1 MSARLT
7 SNDLVVHDGESMSE
21 STPTEGQP
29 LLAVHPRVSLA
40 LEVCRAAPTL
50 RRTLRIAAVVG
61 LLLTA
66 INEGDSLVRGTVS
79 AAIAI
84 KIVFNFLVPFV
95 VSNLG
100 VLAGTRRAGSQPPS
114 VAKPPT
120 IVP

>member
-1 MSARLT
+1 
-7 SNDLVVHDGESMSE
+7 MSE

-29 LLAVHPRVSLA
+29 PLAVHPRVSLA

-100 VLAGTRRAGSQPPS
+100 VLAGTADVAAAHPASA
-114 VAKPPT
+114 AKPPT
-120 IVP
+120 SVP

>member
-1 MSARLT
+1 
-7 SNDLVVHDGESMSE
+7 MSE

-29 LLAVHPRVSLA
+29 PLAVHLRVSLA
-40 LEVCRAAPTL
+40 LEVCRAGPTL

-61 LLLTA
+61 LLLSA
-66 INEGDSLVRGTVS
+66 INEGDNLMRGTVS

-100 VLAGTRRAGSQPPS
+100 VLAGTADVAAAHPASA
-114 VAKPPT
+114 AKPPT
-120 IVP
+120 SAP